1 MMKRYIA
8 LLALLI
14 IGKTSTAQNAVD
26 YSIQLQAIV
35 QENPPQITLTW
46 DSISLATSYQIFKK
60 PKNSASWGPAMAF
73 LNQNDTMYVD
83 NNVIVDSSYEYKMV
97 ALGVQ
102 TAYGYI
108 HAGIKAPAI
117 HSRGALVLLVDDYFS
132 MLLFPQLNQL
142 MLDLAGDGWEII
154 RHDLPRTGMTDS
166 DIRDIIIADKAANPR
181 VSAVYIVGHLAVPY
195 SGYIYP
201 DGHVDHRGAWPA
213 DAYYGE
219 IDGSWTDV
227 LVNDNNAARP
237 ENWNEIG
244 DGKWDQSTPPSSVDL
259 QVSRIDF
266 FNMPQF
272 NKTEEEMMASYLQR
286 AHDYKM
292 DSLVIAK
299 RALID
304 DNFGGFGGEAFAA
317 NGWRNYPPLV
327 GKNNIQSIDMIASLD
342 DSSYQ
347 WAYACGGGSYTSATG
362 VGNTANF
369 TTNEVNSIFI
379 QMFGSYFGDWDVQN
393 SFLRAPLCADVPALT
408 TCWAGR
414 PNWFFHHMALG
425 ENIGY
430 TTKLMQNNNT
440 LYIPTN
446 TGNRNVH
453 IALMG
458 DLSLRTDY
466 MNMPSDLTGA
476 QVGDSSVF
484 LNWALS
490 NDTTVLGY
498 YVYRS
503 STFLGNYE
511 LVSPLL
517 TDHFF
522 QDSGLASG
530 IYYYMV
536 RATKD
541 VMTPSGGYRNL
552 SIGTLSSAV
561 AVNNTAS
568 GVVTVSKNDRI
579 SIYPNPAREKITVNI
594 TNNNEE
600 ATITVVDI
608 TGKKLLSQKM
618 MAGRNSLTI
627 DVQQLPAGVYALL
640 IQTQHGTESKQWVK
654 H

>member
-1 MMKRYIA
+1 MKRYIA

-14 IGKTSTAQNAVD
+14 IGKASTAQNAVD

-35 QENPPQITLTW
+35 QENPPQIILTW
-46 DSISLATSYQIFKK
+46 DSVSLATTYQIFKK
-60 PKNSASWGPAMAF
+60 PKNSASWGPAIAF
-73 LNQNDTMYVD
+73 PAGTDTMYVD

-117 HSRGALVLLVDDYFS
+117 HSRGAMVLLVDDYFS

-166 DIRDIIIADKAANPR
+166 DIRDIIIADKVANPR

-195 SGYIYP
+195 SGFIYP

-213 DAYYGE
+213 DTYYGE

-272 NKTEEEMMASYLQR
+272 NKTEEEMMTSYLQR

-347 WAYACGGGSYTSATG
+347 WAYACGGGSYTGATG
-362 VGNTANF
+362 VGNTINF
-369 TTNEVNSIFI
+369 TTNEVNSVFI
-379 QMFGSYFGDWDVQN
+379 QMFGSYFGDWDAQN

-408 TCWAGR
+408 TCWSGR

-490 NDTTVLGY
+490 NDTSVLGY
-498 YVYRS
+498 YVYRAT
-503 STFLGNYE
+503 TFLGNYE

-552 SIGTLSSAV
+552 SIGTFSSAV

-568 GVVTVSKNDRI
+568 GIATITKNERI
-579 SIYPNPAREKITVNI
+579 SIYPNPAKEKITVNI
-594 TNNNEE
+594 ANNNEE
-600 ATITVVDI
+600 ATITIVDI

-618 MAGRNSLTI
+618 AAGRNSMSI

-640 IQTQHGTESKQWVK
+640 IHTQHGTESKQWIK